1 MMNKYQLKKM
11 TMPLIILGALLLYRL
26 LGKNDDDQ
34 GNEESTNEGY
44 TTNIQNSDPVVKP
57 QSKEK
62 NTYTWYYIG
71 NSGGA
76 IKKIQQRCNML
87 IEMCKQAVKD
97 GSYKDVES
105 GNTKERIKKI
115 ASWEKLKV
123 DGKYGNKTGAFVEY
137 VTGKNNTSLA
147 VMRNKY
153 TAFHQLIY

>member
-1 MMNKYQLKKM
+1 
-11 TMPLIILGALLLYRL
+11 MPLMLLAALFLYRMF
-26 LGKNDDDQ
+26 KNQDDEGDEQ
-34 GNEESTNEGY
+34 STNDGFE
-44 TTNIQNSDPVVKP
+44 TDIPTSSPVVKP
-57 QSKEK
+57 QPKEK

-87 IEMCKQAVKD
+87 IEMCKASVKD
-97 GSYKDVES
+97 GSYKNVDNS
-105 GNTKERIKKI
+105 NSRERIKKI

-123 DGKYGNKTGAFVEY
+123 DGKFGNKTGSFVEY

-147 VMRNKY
+147 VMRDKY